1 VTTLSARGL
10 AKSFGTVQALAD
22 ADFELRPGE
31 VHAIVGENGAGKST
45 LAKIVAGVHQ
55 ADAGDISID
64 GRSATFRRRQ
74 DAIAAGI
81 GFLPQTLS
89 LVGALSLVEN
99 DLLGQKR
106 LRADLR
112 GARAKLA
119 AAATHTGIAVPLDV
133 PTGRL
138 SLVERQMGELLVA
151 LAQDARFLLLDE
163 PTSMLGPREVERLV
177 RCLRDLAAGG
187 VGVGLVTHRISEV
200 IGSADRVTVL
210 RGGRVVHHG
219 PAGAPDAGAI
229 ARLMIGERATV
240 VHRPDTRRTGG
251 ERLVASGLTLIEDD
265 VTILQDISL
274 SVASGEILA
283 VAGVAGVAQ
292 PALSSILAGTRQ
304 PTKGR
309 VLLDGSD
316 ITGAAASA
324 VRLGL
329 AYIPDERGAGVVP
342 ALSVASNA
350 SLLHLTE
357 SAFRKAG
364 LRRPRAEMRYGAE
377 ICDRFGVRPPAPG
390 MRASGLSGGNQ
401 QKLLLGR
408 ELDRNPTAI
417 VAHGPTQGLDIAAT
431 ASIHATLIQA
441 ASLGAAVVVISADL
455 DELIAIADRIVV
467 LSAGKIVDTLELR
480 NAPFDAARIGRAMAV
495 GQVHKSKEQAAR
507 LCDASL
513 PLRRRCGQ
521 T

>member
-1 VTTLSARGL
+1 MR
-10 AKSFGTVQALAD
+10 ALAD
-22 ADFELRPGE
+22 VDFELRPGE

-45 LAKIVAGVHQ
+45 LAKIVAGVYQ
-55 ADAGDISID
+55 ADSGDISID
-64 GRSATFRRRQ
+64 GRSVTFRRRQ

-81 GFLPQTLS
+81 GLLPQTLS

-119 AAATHTGIAVPLDV
+119 GAAKRTGIAVPLDI

-163 PTSMLGPREVERLV
+163 PTSMLGPREVERLI

-200 IGSADRVTVL
+200 IGSAHRVTVL
-210 RGGRVVHHG
+210 RGGRIVHHG
-219 PAGAPDAGAI
+219 PAGTLDAAAI
-229 ARLMIGERATV
+229 ARLMIGERATT
-240 VHRPDTRRTGG
+240 VHRADTRRSGG
-251 ERLVASGLTLIEDD
+251 ERLVASGLTLIEDY
-265 VTILQDISL
+265 VTILQDVSL

-283 VAGVAGVAQ
+283 VAGVAGAAQ
-292 PALSSILAGTRQ
+292 PALSSILAGIRQ
-304 PTKGR
+304 PTKGH

-324 VRLGL
+324 VQLGL
-329 AYIPDERGAGVVP
+329 ANIPDERAAGVVP
-342 ALSVASNA
+342 TLSVASNA
-350 SLLHLTE
+350 SLLRLTE
-357 SAFRKAG
+357 RAFRHGG

-377 ICDRFGVRPPAPG
+377 LCDRFGVRPPMPG
-390 MRASGLSGGNQ
+390 MRVSGLSGGNQ

-408 ELDRNPTAI
+408 ELDRNPAVI
-417 VAHGPTQGLDIAAT
+417 VAHSPTQGLDIAAT
-431 ASIHATLIQA
+431 ASIHNTLIQA
-441 ASLGAAVVVISADL
+441 ATRGAAVVVISADL

-467 LSAGKIVDTLELR
+467 LSAGKIVDALDLR
-480 NAPFDAARIGRAMAV
+480 SEPFDAARIGRAMAV
-495 GQVHKSKEQAAR
+495 GQLHEGEEQAA
-507 LCDASL
+507 
-513 PLRRRCGQ
+513 
-521 T
+521 